1 ISRYQ
6 TVIIACQDRNHSQHV
21 LDLLVAA
28 GAERERCRRYV
39 APSNDIWARDHGP
52 ITVYRAGR
60 PVLLDFR
67 FNGWG
72 GKFACDLDDR
82 VTARLHELGAFGAT
96 ARESVE
102 LILEGGGIESDGQGT
117 LLATTEC
124 LFNSN
129 RNGLA
134 RTVLEQCL
142 RDVLGI
148 ERFLWLRH
156 GHLDGDDTDSH
167 IDTLARFCDPR
178 TIAYQGCADPA
189 DPHFEPL
196 QAMAEELHA
205 FRAADGEPYR
215 LIELPLPAARHD
227 ETGRRLPAGYANFLI
242 LNGAV
247 LVPLYGDP
255 LDTVALATLQGC
267 FPDRKVE
274 GVPCEVLI
282 RQSGSLHCATMQLP
296 AGALSSVG

>member
-1 ISRYQ
+1 
-6 TVIIACQDRNHSQHV
+6 
-21 LDLLVAA
+21 
-28 GAERERCRRYV
+28 
-39 APSNDIWARDHGP
+39 
-52 ITVYRAGR
+52 
-60 PVLLDFR
+60 
-67 FNGWG
+67 
-72 GKFACDLDDR
+72 
-82 VTARLHELGAFGAT
+82 
-96 ARESVE
+96 
-102 LILEGGGIESDGQGT
+102 

-124 LFNSN
+124 LFNPN
-129 RNGLA
+129 RNGLEQA
-134 RTVLEQCL
+134 VLEQQLAGMCWASTAFC
-142 RDVLGI
+142 GYGN
-148 ERFLWLRH
+148 

-196 QAMAEELHA
+196 QAMAEELRA

-274 GVPCEVLI
+274 GLPCEVLI